1 MKKIFVASF
10 NRASDGAV
18 SKLLTALIDNDMFYD
33 ENMDCDCVIHEK
45 HCDYILACGD
55 RKETFEFC
63 LEWYGKI
70 PIIHLW
76 AGELSQGTHDE
87 IYRWAITQMSM
98 MQLCTN
104 EEARERVEDFFV
116 AIDSGTKTNCNVY
129 VVGNVM
135 LNNMPLLEYDVVLYN
150 PPSVCDKPIEEQ
162 IENECNQIC
171 EMLGE
176 TYFWIEPNGD
186 VGSGIVA
193 GYVNTPNLG
202 RPQFLSLVSNCR
214 TFISNSSCIDYEVKH
229 MLKPE
234 QIVRVGERNKER
246 ESMTSDMTI
255 PGATENIIKILK
267 ELSCNSKKKNN
278 IIKNC
283 GNGYHQRLYRGL

>member
-18 SKLLTALIDNDMFYD
+18 SLLKTKIAAAGMG
-33 ENMDCDCVIHEK
+33 ECGVERS
-45 HCDYILACGD
+45 DYILACGD

-63 LEWYGKI
+63 LLWYGKI

-76 AGELSQGTHDE
+76 AGEVSQGTHDE
-87 IYRWAITQMSM
+87 IFRWAITHMSM

-104 EEARERVEDFFV
+104 EEAKKRVDDFFWGFGQKMPNYN
-116 AIDSGTKTNCNVY
+116 AHI
-129 VVGNVM
+129 VGNVM
-135 LNNMPLLEYDVVLYN
+135 LDNMLPLEYDVVLYN
-150 PPSVCDKPIEEQ
+150 PPTLYRDKLIED
-162 IENECNQIC
+162 ECNAIC

-176 TYFWIEPNGD
+176 TYFWIAPNGD
-186 VGSGIVA
+186 EGSGVVA
-193 GYVNTPNLG
+193 GYVNTPNLA

-214 TFISNSSCIDYEVKH
+214 TFISNSSCIDYEIKH

-234 QIVRVGERNKER
+234 QIVRVGERNKAR

-255 PGATENIIKILK
+255 PNATENIIEKLK
-267 ELSCNSKKKNN
+267 EL
-278 IIKNC
+278 
-283 GNGYHQRLYRGL
+283 

>member
-1 MKKIFVASF
+1 MKLKKIFVASF
-10 NRASDGAV
+10 HRASDGAV
-18 SKLLTALIDNDMFYD
+18 SKIGDALEKEGMLAYHLLQD
-33 ENMDCDCVIHEK
+33 EQELFKIGEHV
-45 HCDYILACGD
+45 DYILACGD

-87 IYRWAITQMSM
+87 IYRWAITNMSM

-104 EEARERVEDFFV
+104 EEAQARVNIFCR
-116 AIDSGTKTNCNVY
+116 AISKDINTY
-129 VVGNVM
+129 IVGNVM
-135 LNNMPLLEYDVVLYN
+135 LDNMPPLEYDVVLYN
-150 PPSVCDKPIEEQ
+150 PPSLFSQCPPGHVIPLNDIKDDSWKEPFEKKIEE
-162 IENECNQIC
+162 ECNGIC

-186 VGSGIVA
+186 AGSGIVA

-214 TFISNSSCIDYEVKH
+214 SFISNSSCIDYEIKH

-234 QIVRVGERNKER
+234 QIVRVGERNKGR
-246 ESMTSDMTI
+246 ESMTSDMSI
-255 PGATENIIKILK
+255 PDATENIIKILK
-267 ELSCNSKKKNN
+267 EL
-278 IIKNC
+278 
-283 GNGYHQRLYRGL
+283 

>member
-1 MKKIFVASF
+1 MRLKKIFVASF
-10 NRASDGAV
+10 NRASDGAI
-18 SKLLTALIDNDMFYD
+18 SKLRRGLRRNGIVITTLMNDV
-33 ENMDCDCVIHEK
+33 E
-45 HCDYILACGD
+45 YILACGD

-76 AGELSQGTHDE
+76 AGEVSQGTHDE
-87 IYRWAITQMSM
+87 IYRWAITQMSI

-104 EEARERVEDFFV
+104 VEAADRVRRYFIAV
-116 AIDSGTKTNCNVY
+116 GMSAHSNAK

-135 LNNMPLLEYDVVLYN
+135 LDNMPSTEYDVVLYN
-150 PPSVCDKPIEEQ
+150 PPTVVGGQVFSD
-162 IENECNQIC
+162 ENNNLLTHKQLLEHECNLIC

-186 VGSGIVA
+186 EGSGVVA
-193 GYVNTPNLG
+193 GYVNTPNLA

-214 TFISNSSCIDYEVKH
+214 TFISNSSCIDYEIKH

-234 QIVRVGERNKER
+234 QIVRIGERNKKR

-255 PGATENIIKILK
+255 PDATENIIRILK
-267 ELSCNSKKKNN
+267 EL
-278 IIKNC
+278 
-283 GNGYHQRLYRGL
+283 